1 MKPLRSSQPLTRET
15 ANPNAAT
22 AAASAFMRREPS
34 TSLSSAAAAAA
45 LRARPTTPTNVSQ
58 VQSKRVARR
67 SASVSSAGSRDRG
80 GRELHRAPSTGSMSD
95 RTFRSPSPG
104 RGPPPRSYDVPPVPS
119 LPNDEQYKAEST
131 TRPHKRSTSLQIQPF
146 RTASQMM
153 QDGQG
158 SSWFGAATAGDPSNV
173 RHTDAL
179 FEPRHSSDLRPSSP
193 SSSINF
199 SYPRSGSLESDRT
212 MVYDPNSRRMVPRV
226 EILVREQSNRDASA
240 KPVKKKKQ
248 IASQSGSHLKKGNVS
263 RMKGT
268 AVEAPVPP
276 STVSSTPK
284 VSQGKAN
291 AQKIQRDG
299 PKTLPKPEP
308 VIEKQP
314 VVEPESES
322 ESESDVEEPANH
334 NQETIT
340 KATFLPPDRSQ
351 NSPVKKKRPSIVHEL
366 PELEDEYDQEAR
378 ASTQNQDTFVN
389 DEVLVD
395 KPSPPIQTEPETA
408 PVESKPRT
416 PKAQAVVENRME
428 TTPRARVHS
437 ESPARTPR
445 FAAKTDQLLV
455 IHEPPPRSLSPRK
468 SAMKHRS
475 PTRDA
480 SPSEDGS
487 EASNA
492 FMSASSQE
500 DAAVARRKSV
510 RVSFDD
516 QNTFVVGESAEPA
529 EPDLAQLPSPQTK
542 KAWHNILNR
551 SKRDSWSLDEDEK
564 MTPRPALPSFGSIR
578 EKKPKDSEERPL
590 VRPTERV
597 WSPQI
602 IAASSHQASPDQMS
616 PADPGQSS
624 DLAIGSIL
632 AQEQSSRNVANIS
645 KYREPL
651 PPVVT
656 SVDSPGYI
664 SNSPFSSDDEMET
677 PAKEQPKQQA
687 AGDLSSHRN
696 VTNAELGSDESIPKI
711 SISHPSPRVQDDDQP
726 DSPQDFFDLPGGFPD
741 DDSSKSEESR
751 TPPTEVVESSIPAP
765 EREHSAQTLISHQ
778 PPPLTPQRSM
788 DSAVGTP
795 PSPRIH
801 DIQEEE
807 EEEEE
812 SDGSSIYSDAYED
825 LSDIEGDGFM
835 SLDAIVDSPVN
846 KVSKRL
852 FEKTVAKSKENDTT
866 KNVPPTDPK
875 TREPLQTQDDWEH
888 AKAYWRSL
896 STDKRRQL
904 EQEAAEEAGEEA
916 DLEEVAPQPK
926 KAKKRKSLEQRRE
939 QAVSEESHN
948 PERVYQIQP
957 GTSWNESEA
966 SESPVSIK
974 TKSSGGSKL
983 RKSMRGAEPKPLE
996 QSRSIQSGSMRMS
1009 MRSGGPPATTSNEGH
1024 MRKSLR
1030 VEPEKAPVTGTT
1042 KMQKSMRSNGP
1053 VDDATSSRFSQ
1064 KKWDRPA
1071 SYQPPT
1077 TEPVQNSRRNQ
1088 SADRTTSSATI
1099 PANPSTKP
1107 SLRRRGSD
1115 SSESSFRRA
1124 RPGAGEGS
1132 GFKRTMRGS
1141 AREPAPVAPA
1151 SDTGHKSSSRFSLR
1165 SLSPTGS
1172 AFRRNSGT
1180 VSPPPVVMSGRI
1192 RQSMRG
1198 DSSDRSTSSLRVSGF
1213 GRSSNKK
1220 AKKGR
1225 GNSRFVDSSDEEDAR
1240 PTTRSRFADS
1250 SDEDGAPLP
1259 KLKGNGV
1266 PKTMRN
1272 KSSSS
1277 AAAVSMGVPES
1288 QREDDDPPDLPDSDD
1303 EIEQSQPVVPSS
1315 NVVISR
1321 KGTTLSRSGS
1331 GRDNLRPTTAPQ
1343 PANAQAS
1350 GGPRPGHTRRGSLM
1364 SILRRKKDGVGK
1376 VSRPVSESAARR
1388 DTRLERSTEEL
1399 AVIRNTSGQHN
1410 SRLQKRGPNWP
1421 LQEDVDAHIQDDGY
1435 GEDESHDTYVN
1446 EENRPSTASA
1456 AVLTSQASKPG
1467 FLQRHSTSQG
1477 ALGLSHD
1484 STETNGPLPEHHD
1497 VAYDQPESQRKKKF
1511 GSLRKIFGL
1520 HD

>member
-1 MKPLRSSQPLTRET
+1 MEPLRSLQPLTKAT

-45 LRARPTTPTNVSQ
+45 LRARPTTPTNVAQ

-104 RGPPPRSYDVPPVPS
+104 RGPPPRSHDVPPVPS
-119 LPNDEQYKAEST
+119 LPNDEQYKTEST
-131 TRPHKRSTSLQIQPF
+131 NRPHKRATSLQIQPF
-146 RTASQMM
+146 RTASQKM

-158 SSWFGAATAGDPSNV
+158 SSWFGAAAAGDMSNI
-173 RHTDAL
+173 RHSDAL

-212 MVYDPNSRRMVPRV
+212 MVYDANSRRMVPRV
-226 EILVREQSNRDASA
+226 EILIREQNIRDASE
-240 KPVKKKKQ
+240 KPTKKKRQ
-248 IASQSGSHLKKGNVS
+248 PATQSGSYLKKGNVS
-263 RMKGT
+263 RLKGT

-276 STVSSTPK
+276 STAPKAPQVSHNKPSVQKTQRAEPK
-284 VSQGKAN
+284 QYS
-291 AQKIQRDG
+291 
-299 PKTLPKPEP
+299 KPEP
-308 VIEKQP
+308 PVKKQA
-314 VVEPESES
+314 VVESES
-322 ESESDVEEPANH
+322 EPESDFEEPPNY
-334 NQETIT
+334 EREVVS
-340 KATFLPPDRSQ
+340 KASFLPPDNRSRS
-351 NSPVKKKRPSIVHEL
+351 SPVKKKRPSVVHEL
-366 PELEDEYDQEAR
+366 SEPEDEYEYKQEAR
-378 ASTQNQDTFVN
+378 ASTQSQDTLVS
-389 DEVLVD
+389 DEVLV
-395 KPSPPIQTEPETA
+395 KPSPPIQTEPETTT
-408 PVESKPRT
+408 VEPEPQQ
-416 PKAQAVVENRME
+416 PKAQAVVENRIE
-428 TTPRARVHS
+428 STPRARVHS

-487 EASNA
+487 DASNA
-492 FMSASSQE
+492 LMSASSQ
-500 DAAVARRKSV
+500 DDPATARRKSV

-529 EPDLAQLPSPQTK
+529 EPDLAQLPSPQSK
-542 KAWHNILNR
+542 KAWHNIINR
-551 SKRDSWSLDEDEK
+551 PKRDSWTLDEDEK
-564 MTPRPALPSFGSIR
+564 MTPRPALPFFGSVR

-590 VRPTERV
+590 VRPTERA
-597 WSPQI
+597 WSPQTT
-602 IAASSHQASPDQMS
+602 AVSSRQASPDQTS
-616 PADPGQSS
+616 PPDPGQSS

-632 AQEQSSRNVANIS
+632 AQEQSSRNAANIS

-664 SNSPFSSDDEMET
+664 SNSPSSSDDEMEL
-677 PAKEQPKQQA
+677 PAKEHP
-687 AGDLSSHRN
+687 GLRDDDDLPNHQN
-696 VTNAELGSDESIPKI
+696 LTTELGSDESIPMI

-741 DDSSKSEESR
+741 DGSSKSEESR
-751 TPPTEVVESSIPAP
+751 TPPNEVVEKSTT
-765 EREHSAQTLISHQ
+765 ELETGRSARTSISHR

-788 DSAVGTP
+788 DPAVGSP
-795 PSPRIH
+795 PSPQIH

-807 EEEEE
+807 G

-846 KVSKRL
+846 KVSKKL
-852 FEKTVAKSKENDTT
+852 FEKTVAKSKENDAA
-866 KNVPPTDPK
+866 KNMPPTDPTK
-875 TREPLQTQDDWEH
+875 REPLQTQDDWEH
-888 AKAYWRSL
+888 AKAYWKSL

-916 DLEEVAPQPK
+916 DLEEAAPQPK

-939 QAVSEESHN
+939 QVVAEEPHN

-966 SESPVSIK
+966 SESPVSVK
-974 TKSSGGSKL
+974 AKSSGGSKL
-983 RKSMRGAEPKPLE
+983 RKSMRGEESKPLE
-996 QSRSIQSGSMRMS
+996 QSRSIPSGGMRMS
-1009 MRSGGPPATTSNEGH
+1009 MRSGGAPVTTSNDGH

-1030 VEPEKAPVTGTT
+1030 AEPEQAPVAGTT
-1042 KMQKSMRSNGP
+1042 RMQKSMRSNGP
-1053 VDDATSSRFSQ
+1053 VDATATSRSSQ
-1064 KKWDRPA
+1064 KKRDRPV
-1071 SYQPPT
+1071 SYQPAT
-1077 TEPVQNSRRNQ
+1077 TEPVQNPRRNQ
-1088 SADRTTSSATI
+1088 SADRATSSATL
-1099 PANPSTKP
+1099 PANSATKP
-1107 SLRRRGSD
+1107 GLRRRGSD
-1115 SSESSFRRA
+1115 SSESSFRRS
-1124 RPGAGEGS
+1124 RPGAGES
-1132 GFKRTMRGS
+1132 FGFNKRTMRGS
-1141 AREPAPVAPA
+1141 AREPAPASPAAPA
-1151 SDTGHKSSSRFSLR
+1151 SDAGKSSSRFSLR

-1180 VSPPPVVMSGRI
+1180 VSPPPVVMGGRI
-1192 RQSMRG
+1192 RQSLRG
-1198 DSSDRSTSSLRVSGF
+1198 ESSDRSTSSLRVSGF

-1225 GNSRFVDSSDEEDAR
+1225 SNSRFADSSDEEDAR
-1240 PTTRSRFADS
+1240 PSTRSRFADS
-1250 SDEDGAPLP
+1250 SDEEGAPLP

-1266 PKTMRN
+1266 PKTMRS
-1272 KSSSS
+1272 KPSGS
-1277 AAAVSMGVPES
+1277 AAATATSVPQS
-1288 QREDDDPPDLPDSDD
+1288 QKEDEDSPDLPDSDD
-1303 EIEQSQPVVPSS
+1303 EIEQPQSVVTSS
-1315 NVVISR
+1315 NVTASK

-1331 GRDNLRPTTAPQ
+1331 GRDSLRPATATQ
-1343 PANAQAS
+1343 PANTQAS
-1350 GGPRPGHTRRGSLM
+1350 GSPRPGHARRGSFM
-1364 SILRRKKDGVGK
+1364 SILRRKKDGGGK

-1399 AVIRNTSGQHN
+1399 AVIRSTSGQHN
-1410 SRLQKRGPNWP
+1410 ARLQKRSPNWP
-1421 LQEDVDAHIQDDGY
+1421 LPEDADANPQDDGY

-1446 EENRPSTASA
+1446 EEKRPSTASGA
-1456 AVLTSQASKPG
+1456 PLTTSSTSKPG
-1467 FLQRHSTSQG
+1467 FIKRRSTSQG
-1477 ALGLSHD
+1477 ALGLNHNGAD
-1484 STETNGPLPEHHD
+1484 TNGPLSEHNDGSH
-1497 VAYDQPESQRKKKF
+1497 DQPESQKKKKF